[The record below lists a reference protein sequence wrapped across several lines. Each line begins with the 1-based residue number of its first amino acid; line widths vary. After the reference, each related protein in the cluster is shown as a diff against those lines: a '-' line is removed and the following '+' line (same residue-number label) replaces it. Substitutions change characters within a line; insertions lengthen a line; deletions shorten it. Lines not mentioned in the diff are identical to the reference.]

1 MEDGVEVVLNNI
13 EPYRITGEPTTFNL
27 EEIFTI
33 DTENFSIVR
42 TGLTDISCFDVDSKG
57 NIYFLG
63 FLPRE
68 GNNIF
73 KFDKNGRFVN
83 SFGRKGQG
91 PGEVQYPFHLEVDN
105 QNNIVVTD
113 QSKLKLIFFSNEGS
127 LIREIPLDLGIPFVS
142 CLKNGK
148 FLTFGQLI
156 GSLNSEYTQLSLKLV
171 DSQLEEVKE
180 LGRYKRMIAIRTKR
194 YKGTPP
200 LWCWSVS
207 KSYVYVANEEREYE
221 IWTYDLDGNL
231 IRKIKKEYEKVP
243 ISEEYK
249 KKRLD
254 RTPDIIKKMTFFPK
268 FFPPYKSFFTD
279 DRGRLF
285 VMTYEEGENPGE
297 FITDIFNNE
306 GAFMGRK
313 SLNAWVLNSI
323 VWAKMRRGLLYCLQE
338 KESGYQE
345 LVVYKVTWEK

>member
-63 FLPRE
+63 FLQRE

-127 LIREIPLDLGIPFVS
+127 LIREIPLI
-142 CLKNGK
+142 N
-148 FLTFGQLI
+148 QI
-156 GSLNSEYTQLSLKLV
+156 
-171 DSQLEEVKE
+171 
-180 LGRYKRMIAIRTKR
+180 
-194 YKGTPP
+194 
-200 LWCWSVS
+200 
-207 KSYVYVANEEREYE
+207 
-221 IWTYDLDGNL
+221 
-231 IRKIKKEYEKVP
+231 
-243 ISEEYK
+243 
-249 KKRLD
+249 
-254 RTPDIIKKMTFFPK
+254 
-268 FFPPYKSFFTD
+268 
-279 DRGRLF
+279 
-285 VMTYEEGENPGE
+285 
-297 FITDIFNNE
+297 
-306 GAFMGRK
+306 
-313 SLNAWVLNSI
+313 
-323 VWAKMRRGLLYCLQE
+323 
-338 KESGYQE
+338 
-345 LVVYKVTWEK
+345 